1 MADCDTFVFS
11 LPEITCVADLRTW
24 GEQADAAIQ
33 AAIDHVIACIQDFEI
48 PDLDICVSKDDLV
61 ECPIDCDMINFAGV
75 TYAGEGGVC
84 QLPLPPNLG
93 DYEFRTGTGLITPPY
108 GDAWSSTAIVFD
120 TPFTSECLCVNPV
133 VTRVY
138 GCIPEGCGPSGVD
151 VEGNDYAIIV
161 QESSITS
168 AGATVWIYR
177 EHFGCDCNVFFR
189 YFAIGR

>member
-48 PDLDICVSKDDLV
+48 PQLDICVSKDDLV
-61 ECPIDCDMINFAGV
+61 ECPLDCDMINFEGA
-75 TYAGEGGVC
+75 TYGEEGGVC

-93 DYEFRTGTGLITPPY
+93 DYEFRTGTGLMTPAY
-108 GDAWSSTAIVFD
+108 GDAWSSTVIVFD

-133 VTRVY
+133 VTASL
-138 GCIPEGCGPSGVD
+138 GCPSGVNVD
-151 VEGNDYAIIV
+151 GNDYAIIV
-161 QESSITS
+161 QEDKITTT
-168 AGATVWIYR
+168 GCTVWIYR
-177 EHFGCDCNVFFR
+177 ADFDNDCTVSFR